1 MPAPTERVLFNR
13 LARLAAESGYTAEK
27 VEGGYRLRQGDWK
40 VAGEPR
46 PMDLQ
51 GLAHALQ
58 KLHVLKRG

>member
-1 MPAPTERVLFNR
+1 MKAPTERVLFNR

-27 VEGGYRLRQGDWK
+27 VEGGYTLSAGK
-40 VAGEPR
+40 AIVAGSPR

-58 KLHVLKRG
+58 RLHVLKRG